1 MDPSAVMQ
9 ELADLVDTIQGLR
22 VQGFPAE
29 TVSAPAAVVTYPAD
43 QQYDI
48 TAGNGGSR
56 MNPAVVV
63 LVGNVYKKTT
73 RQAIG
78 EYAAPSGPKSIKA
91 TLESR
96 SAGEYET
103 FDDIRVTG
111 VTYDVVQIGAVEYLA
126 ATFTCDIIGAG
137 E

>member
-1 MDPSAVMQ
+1 MNPDAVMQ
-9 ELADLVDTIQGLR
+9 ELADLVDQIQGLR
-22 VQGFPAE
+22 VQGYPAE
-29 TVSAPAAVVTYPAD
+29 SVAAPAAVVTYPVD
-43 QQYDI
+43 QAYDI

-73 RQAIG
+73 RQTIG
-78 EYAAPSGPKSIKA
+78 AYASPSGPRSIKA
-91 TLESR
+91 TLESKG
-96 SAGEYET
+96 AGEYES

-111 VTYDVVQIGAVEYLA
+111 VTYDVVQIGAIEYLA